1 MNLRRRHK
9 EREAGEAGRTTP
21 DKTWS
26 PLLELLDEELSAL
39 PERYRTPIVLCDLK
53 GLPYRVAAARLG
65 CPRGT
70 LSGRLTRGRALLA
83 RRIARHGLPL
93 PAWALAAALSRHA
106 AAAVPP
112 TLLVSALQFAS
123 PLNSVSPTVN
133 TLAMMLLN
141 RFRMVT
147 GVFALIVMAVAVGWL
162 FAARGAAQTGPS
174 GEDGISRPAHGTLPS
189 APRQGDTQGQP
200 READFVL
207 LAADRE
213 QKTLSLVVSGSV
225 APVLCL
231 PMTDDLRILAGD
243 KRVAVS
249 GLRPGAR
256 VSLRMDPSNRS
267 IQEIWIRG
275 ENNQS
280 TVVRDAAELNRA
292 LREPAAEEVLRAL
305 PKGKSVVPYIHEA
318 SRDDMNITTEL
329 LVDRADPP
337 RFFPLVG
344 WARLHHR
351 EWKCTVHYTET
362 VQSAYPFPF
371 LSWRPHVEVVYIDR
385 DFLVPTK

>member
-1 MNLRRRHK
+1 
-9 EREAGEAGRTTP
+9 
-21 DKTWS
+21 
-26 PLLELLDEELSAL
+26 
-39 PERYRTPIVLCDLK
+39 
-53 GLPYRVAAARLG
+53 
-65 CPRGT
+65 
-70 LSGRLTRGRALLA
+70 
-83 RRIARHGLPL
+83 
-93 PAWALAAALSRHA
+93 
-106 AAAVPP
+106 
-112 TLLVSALQFAS
+112 
-123 PLNSVSPTVN
+123 
-133 TLAMMLLN
+133 MMLLN
-141 RFRMVT
+141 RLRIVT
-147 GVFALIVMAVAVGWL
+147 GVFVFTVMAVAVAWL
-162 FAARGAAQTGPS
+162 FAARGAAQTGPPD
-174 GEDGISRPAHGTLPS
+174 EDGISRPAHGTLPS
-189 APRQGDTQGQP
+189 APRQGDTQSQP

-213 QKTLSLVVSGSV
+213 HNTLSLVVSGTV

-231 PMTDDLRILAGD
+231 LVTDDLRILAGG
-243 KRVAVS
+243 KRVGMA

-256 VSLRMDPSNRS
+256 VSLRMDLSNRS

-280 TVVRDAAELNRA
+280 TVVRDAAGLKRA

-305 PKGKSVVPYIHEA
+305 PKGKSGVPYVYEA

-351 EWKCTVHYTET
+351 EWKCTVRYTET

-371 LSWRPHVEVVYIDR
+371 LSRRPQVEVVYIDR